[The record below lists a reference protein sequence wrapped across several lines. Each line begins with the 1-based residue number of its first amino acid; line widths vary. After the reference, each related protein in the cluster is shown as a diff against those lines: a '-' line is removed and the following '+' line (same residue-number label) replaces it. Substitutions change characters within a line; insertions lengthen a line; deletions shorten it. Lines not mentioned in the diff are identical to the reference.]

1 MRKLIKLYESDD
13 IDKDLNLTAK
23 KIQEGFMVVFPTET
37 VYGLGTNGLNSY
49 AVKKIFDVKKRSLNK
64 PVSLLVSDINMIK
77 TIALNVSDLE
87 WKLIECFFPGPLT
100 IVLTKQK
107 CVPDILTANN
117 PTVGVRMPDDN
128 IALNLI
134 KKAGIPIA
142 TTSANISDEASS
154 LSIEEAINQF
164 GDDVD
169 YYLDNGKSKIGI
181 ASTVIKVEN
190 NKVRI
195 LRQGSITKEEIEKIC
210 EVY

>member
-1 MRKLIKLYESDD
+1 MRKLIKLYESND

-87 WKLIECFFPGPLT
+87 WQLIECFFPGPLT
-100 IVLTKQK
+100 IVLNKRK

-134 KKAGIPIA
+134 KKAGVPIA

-169 YYLDNGKSKIGI
+169 YYLDNGKSKMGI

>member
-1 MRKLIKLYESDD
+1 
-13 IDKDLNLTAK
+13 
-23 KIQEGFMVVFPTET
+23 
-37 VYGLGTNGLNSY
+37 
-49 AVKKIFDVKKRSLNK
+49 
-64 PVSLLVSDINMIK
+64 
-77 TIALNVSDLE
+77 
-87 WKLIECFFPGPLT
+87 
-100 IVLTKQK
+100 
-107 CVPDILTANN
+107 
-117 PTVGVRMPDDN
+117 MPDDN

-134 KKAGIPIA
+134 KKAGVPIA

-169 YYLDNGKSKIGI
+169 YYLDNGKSKMGI

-195 LRQGSITKEEIEKIC
+195 LRRGSITKEELEKIC

>member
-13 IDKDLNLTAK
+13 INKDLNLTAK

-87 WKLIECFFPGPLT
+87 WQLIECFFPGPLT
-100 IVLTKQK
+100 IVLNKQK

-134 KKAGIPIA
+134 KKAGVPIA

-169 YYLDNGKSKIGI
+169 YYLDNGKSKMGI